1 MADDDEQTNYNRD
14 HDALVDLRARFEEFR
29 LNLDNRLLTAAQVLE
44 GRLEKLNELREQVS
58 EDRTAYVRTDTFQA
72 SVREV
77 RLMTEAVK
85 KELDVRLEEMNKT
98 VERMQNWQS
107 KWVGVSAAL
116 IAVSGIVGIFIG
128 YVVK

>member
-1 MADDDEQTNYNRD
+1 MADDDEQDGD
-14 HDALVDLRARFEEFR
+14 HDSLVDLRARFEEFR
-29 LNLDNRLLTAAQVLE
+29 ISLDDRLKTRDLVLE
-44 GRLEKLNELREQVS
+44 NRLEKLNELREQVS
-58 EDRTAYVRTDTFQA
+58 EDRSAYVRTDTFQA

-116 IAVSGIVGIFIG
+116 IAVSGLVGVFIG
-128 YVVK
+128 YVVKR